1 MGHAAPRDETARAK
15 AWMREKRDL
24 QITEWSWM
32 HVWLVR
38 AEVDSDKR
46 KGCHRGPGQGPCL
59 KVPCEILRCTHMPA
73 TVHSTMN
80 FSDEG
85 LNE

>member
-1 MGHAAPRDETARAK
+1 MDEGEEGFANNRMELDAC
-15 AWMREKRDL
+15 L
-24 QITEWSWM
+24 
-32 HVWLVR
+32 WLVR

-46 KGCHRGPGQGPCL
+46 KGCHNGPGQGPYL

-73 TVHSTMN
+73 TVHNIMN
-80 FSDEG
+80 FVDEG